1 MKRIKNLFMALL
13 IVYGLFLT
21 VFANVKVNEVAKL
34 QQIVVEV
41 EEAAEQSAFDAL
53 GAEASARLAEREA
66 LEQRALA
73 EEARDEALEAF
84 KEAQRQ
90 LEKYK

>member
-1 MKRIKNLFMALL
+1 MKRIKNLFIALL

-41 EEAAEQSAFDAL
+41 EEAAEQSAFDAR

-90 LEKYK
+90 LKKCK